1 MTPGTGTPDYV
12 ASTTRLRF
20 RRRPTT
26 RARALLPIVFLS
38 FCVVVAGC
46 ASQPPV
52 TDGGAIPVPEE
63 TVSATAWN
71 DPGPPPTSEMARSE
85 RDPLPTIENRS
96 PVPTDPA
103 AFVMPGGDLAKI
115 SPGLQ
120 QPVEDV
126 VRNRDTWARIRDG
139 LSLPH
144 PLHPRVVREIG
155 WYRKNQ
161 EYLHRTAQ
169 RGRPYLA
176 YIVHQVEQRGMPIEF
191 ALLPIVESAFMPF
204 AYSPAGASGLWQFMP
219 STGRRYGLKQNW
231 WYDGRRDV
239 VASTRA
245 ALDYLSKLLQ
255 DFDGDRL
262 LAVAAYN
269 WGEGNVRRVVS
280 RNRARGKPA
289 DVWSLKLP
297 RETRSHVS
305 RLLAIAAIVED
316 PSRHGVVLEAI
327 PDHIHFQQ
335 VALDN
340 QIDLSVAAD
349 LAGITLDEIRQLNP
363 GFNHWATDPSGP
375 HRLQLPSYAVER
387 FRSRLGEFPVENRVR
402 WARHEIVRGDT
413 LGAIANRYRT
423 SVAVLR
429 EHNRLASDRIR
440 AGHHLMV
447 PVSIRTINTPRLSK
461 AMRARLESAATESSV
476 KSVHRVRSGDN
487 LWQIARRHG
496 VGMKQLAAWNGLSMK
511 TVLQP
516 GQRLTVYRR
525 NAGPARTAPPKPAA
539 EPFKASQPAIIHV
552 VEHGDTLS
560 GIAER
565 HGTTVLKLTE
575 FNRINTA
582 AILRLGQ
589 KLHLIPAAYS
599 KTRGSR
605 ESIRYQV
612 KRGDSLWEISRQF
625 GVSVASLRQWNQLPK
640 GEPLMPGR
648 ELDVHLTRAPA
659 I

>member
-46 ASQPPV
+46 VSQPPV

-169 RGRPYLA
+169 RARPYLA

-335 VALDN
+335 VALDD

-349 LAGITLDEIRQLNP
+349 LAGITLDEIRRLNP

-423 SVAVLR
+423 SVAVLK

-447 PVSIRTINTPRLSK
+447 PVSIRTIDTPRLSK
-461 AMRARLESAATESSV
+461 AMRARLDSVATESSV

-487 LWQIARRHG
+487 LSQIARKHG

-525 NAGPARTAPPKPAA
+525 NAGPARTAPPKPA

-625 GVSVASLRQWNQLPK
+625 GVSVASLRQWNQLPT

>member
-20 RRRPTT
+20 GRRPTT

-46 ASQPPV
+46 VSQPPV

-169 RGRPYLA
+169 RARPYLA

-305 RLLAIAAIVED
+305 RLLAIAAIVKD
-316 PSRHGVVLEAI
+316 PSRYGVVLEAI

-335 VALDN
+335 VALDD

-349 LAGITLDEIRQLNP
+349 LAGITLDEIRRLNP

-387 FRSRLGEFPVENRVR
+387 FRSRIGGFPVENRVR

-423 SVAVLR
+423 SVAVLK

-447 PVSIRTINTPRLSK
+447 PVSIRTIDTPRLSK
-461 AMRARLESAATESSV
+461 AMRARL
-476 KSVHRVRSGDN
+476 D
-487 LWQIARRHG
+487 
-496 VGMKQLAAWNGLSMK
+496 
-511 TVLQP
+511 
-516 GQRLTVYRR
+516 
-525 NAGPARTAPPKPAA
+525 
-539 EPFKASQPAIIHV
+539 
-552 VEHGDTLS
+552 
-560 GIAER
+560 
-565 HGTTVLKLTE
+565 
-575 FNRINTA
+575 
-582 AILRLGQ
+582 
-589 KLHLIPAAYS
+589 
-599 KTRGSR
+599 
-605 ESIRYQV
+605 
-612 KRGDSLWEISRQF
+612 
-625 GVSVASLRQWNQLPK
+625 SVASLRQWNQLPT

>member
-46 ASQPPV
+46 VSQPPV

-169 RGRPYLA
+169 RARPYLA

-305 RLLAIAAIVED
+305 RLLAIAAIVKD
-316 PSRHGVVLEAI
+316 PSRYGVVLEAI

-335 VALDN
+335 VALDD

-349 LAGITLDEIRQLNP
+349 LAGITLDEIRRLNP

-387 FRSRLGEFPVENRVR
+387 FRSRIGGFPVENRVR

-423 SVAVLR
+423 SVAVLK

-447 PVSIRTINTPRLSK
+447 PVSIRTIDTPRLSK
-461 AMRARLESAATESSV
+461 VMRARLDSVATESSV

-487 LWQIARRHG
+487 LSQIARKHG

-539 EPFKASQPAIIHV
+539 EPFKASQPAITHV

-625 GVSVASLRQWNQLPK
+625 GVSVASLRQWNQLPT

>member
-20 RRRPTT
+20 GRRPTT

-46 ASQPPV
+46 VSQPPV

-280 RNRARGKPA
+280 RNRARGKPV

-316 PSRHGVVLEAI
+316 PSRYGVVLEAI

-335 VALDN
+335 VALDD

-349 LAGITLDEIRQLNP
+349 LAGITLDEIRRLNP

-387 FRSRLGEFPVENRVR
+387 FRSRIGGFPVENRVR

-423 SVAVLR
+423 SVAVLK

-447 PVSIRTINTPRLSK
+447 PVSIRTIDTPRLSK
-461 AMRARLESAATESSV
+461 AMRARLDSVATESSV

-487 LWQIARRHG
+487 LSQIARKHG

-560 GIAER
+560 GIAKR
-565 HGTTVLKLTE
+565 HGTTVFKLTE
-575 FNRINTA
+575 FNRINKD

-625 GVSVASLRQWNQLPK
+625 GVSVASLRQWNQLPT

-648 ELDVHLTRAPA
+648 ELDVHLTGAPA

>member
-20 RRRPTT
+20 GRRPTT
-26 RARALLPIVFLS
+26 RARAPLPIVFLS

-46 ASQPPV
+46 VSQPPV

-63 TVSATAWN
+63 TVSAIAWN

-169 RGRPYLA
+169 RARPYLA

-191 ALLPIVESAFMPF
+191 ALLPIVESAFRPF

-239 VASTRA
+239 VASTHA

-280 RNRARGKPA
+280 RNRARGKPV

-316 PSRHGVVLEAI
+316 PSRYGVVLEAI

-335 VALDN
+335 VALDD

-349 LAGITLDEIRQLNP
+349 LAGITLDEIRRLNP
-363 GFNHWATDPSGP
+363 GFNRWATDPSGP

-387 FRSRLGEFPVENRVR
+387 FRTRLGEFPVEKRVR

-423 SVAVLR
+423 SVAVLK

-440 AGHHLMV
+440 AGRHLMV
-447 PVSIRTINTPRLSK
+447 PVSMRTINTPRLSK
-461 AMRARLESAATESSV
+461 AMRARLDSAAAESSV

-525 NAGPARTAPPKPAA
+525 NAGPARTTPLKPAA

-560 GIAER
+560 GIAKR

-575 FNRINTA
+575 FNRINKG

-599 KTRGSR
+599 KARGSR

-648 ELDVHLTRAPA
+648 ELELHLTRAPA

>member
-12 ASTTRLRF
+12 ASTTRIHSKRQ
-20 RRRPTT
+20 PAT
-26 RARALLPIVFLS
+26 RARAWLSTLFLAVP
-38 FCVVVAGC
+38 VVLAGC
-46 ASQPPV
+46 VSQPPLP
-52 TDGGAIPVPEE
+52 DANASPVPEE
-63 TVSATAWN
+63 AVSEADRNDSGLAPSSDMAWSE
-71 DPGPPPTSEMARSE
+71 PGP
-85 RDPLPTIENRS
+85 LPMIENRPPAPS
-96 PVPTDPA
+96 SPA
-103 AFVMPGGDLAKI
+103 AFVMPGDDLVKI
-115 SPGLQ
+115 SRGP
-120 QPVEDV
+120 QPDEGTSGD
-126 VRNRDTWARIRDG
+126 RDTWARIRDG

-144 PLHPRVVREIG
+144 PMHPRVMRQID
-155 WYRKNQ
+155 WYRRNP
-161 EYLHRTAQ
+161 EYLHRVTQ
-169 RGRPYLA
+169 RARPYLA
-176 YIVHQVEQRGMPIEF
+176 YIVRQVEQRGMPIEF
-191 ALLPIVESAFMPF
+191 ALLPVVESAFQAF

-219 STGRRYGLKQNW
+219 STGRLYGLKQNW

-245 ALDYLSKLLQ
+245 ALDYLSKLLR

-297 RETRSHVS
+297 RETRAHVS

-316 PSRHGVVLEAI
+316 PSRYGAVLQSI
-327 PDHIHFQQ
+327 PDRVHFQQ
-335 VALDN
+335 VALDG
-340 QIDLSVAAD
+340 QIDLGVAAD
-349 LAGITLDEIRQLNP
+349 LAGITPDEIHRLNP

-387 FRSRLGEFPVENRVR
+387 FTSGLAELPAENRVR
-402 WARHEIVRGDT
+402 WAHHEIVRGDT

-423 SVAVLR
+423 SVAVLKDI
-429 EHNRLASDRIR
+429 NRLASDRIR
-440 AGHHLMV
+440 VGRHLMV
-447 PVSIRTINTPRLSK
+447 PVSIGTLDASRLSK
-461 AMRARLESAATESSV
+461 TMRAQLDRAAAGSSV
-476 KSVHRVRSGDN
+476 KSIHRVRSGDS
-487 LWQIARRHG
+487 LWRIARRHG

-525 NAGPARTAPPKPAA
+525 NAGPLRTAPPKPEA
-539 EPFKASQPAIIHV
+539 EPVKASPPVIIHV
-552 VEHGDTLS
+552 VEQGDTLS
-560 GIAER
+560 GIAKR
-565 HGTTVLKLTE
+565 HGTTVRKLTE
-575 FNRINTA
+575 FNRINKG
-582 AILRLGQ
+582 AILRPGQ